1 MSINIAEL
9 NEAIAAIIPDR
20 EAIVFRDRR
29 FSYAELNERSRR
41 LANFLLSH
49 GVTLHK
55 ERAELENWESG
66 QDHVAL
72 YMYNGNEY
80 PECLLGTLKS
90 RSVPVNINYR
100 YVEEELLHVM
110 KDADVKVIIYHGC
123 FADKVAA
130 ISNQLNNLSLLIQ
143 VEDGSNVPL
152 LPGAIEYE
160 SALASASSSKPTVT
174 LSPDDLYMI
183 YTGGTTGMPK
193 GVLWRQGDFLVSMLG
208 MKDKND
214 VPISDMDLILAQVTR
229 SRGSSALSAPP
240 YMHGTGQL
248 ISFVAWHNG
257 NTVVIQ
263 DNVKHLDAA
272 ELLRVAEREQVR
284 TLAVVGDAFALPIM
298 KEMYA
303 HEYDLSSLRLIVSS
317 GAIFSRP
324 VKDKILAKYPQIT
337 IVDALGS
344 SETGPQGHNL
354 SKGTDKE
361 IDTKFKLTDGGV
373 ALNAEKTALAKPDDT
388 DNGWFAVRGR
398 IPLGYLNAPEK
409 TQETFPVIDGE
420 RYSVPGDR
428 VKIHECGNIE
438 FLGRDSMTINS
449 GGEKIFAE
457 EVEQAL
463 KHHADVVDVIVSSR
477 PSERFGNEVVA
488 IVQTTRGNT
497 DLTDELKSCASEH
510 IARYKL
516 PKAFVFVEEVMR
528 GENGKADYRWAKSIA
543 EQTVEGAGNGT

>member
-9 NEAIAAIIPDR
+9 NEAIAAAIPDR
-20 EAIVFRDRR
+20 EALVFRDRR

-49 GVTLHK
+49 GVTLHR
-55 ERAELENWESG
+55 ERSELENWESG

-80 PECLLGTLKS
+80 PECLMGTLKS

-130 ISNQLNNLSLLIQ
+130 ISNQLNNLSVLIQ
-143 VEDGSNVPL
+143 VEDGSNAPL
-152 LPGAIEYE
+152 LSGAIEYE
-160 SALASASSSKPTVT
+160 SALASASASKPNVT

-214 VPISDMDLILAQVTR
+214 VPILDMDLILNQVMQ

-248 ISFVAWHNG
+248 VSFVAWHNG

-263 DNVKHLDAA
+263 DNVEHLDAA

-317 GAIFSRP
+317 GAVFSKP
-324 VKDKILAKYPQIT
+324 VKDKILAKYPKVT
-337 IVDALGS
+337 IIDAFGS
-344 SETGPQGHNL
+344 TETGPRGHNF
-354 SKGTDKE
+354 SKGSDKE
-361 IDTKFKLTDGGV
+361 TDVKFTLSGGGV
-373 ALNAEKTALAKPDDT
+373 ALNADKTALAKPEDK
-388 DNGWFAVRGR
+388 DNGWFAVKGR
-398 IPLGYLNAPEK
+398 IPLGYLNDPPK
-409 TQETFPVIDGE
+409 SQETFPVIDGE
-420 RYSVPGDR
+420 RYSIPGDR
-428 VKIHECGNIE
+428 VQIHTDGNIE
-438 FLGRDSMTINS
+438 FLGRDSVTINS
-449 GGEKIFAE
+449 GGEKIYAE

-463 KHHADVVDVIVSSR
+463 KHHDDVVDVIVSSR

-488 IVQTTRGNT
+488 VVQLTHGNT
-497 DLTDELKSCASEH
+497 DLSDELKSCASKY

-516 PKAFVFVEEVMR
+516 PKAFVFVEEVKR
-528 GENGKADYRWAKSIA
+528 GQNGKADYRWAKSIA
-543 EQTVEGAGNGT
+543 EQTVEGVGYGT